1 MLADLG
7 KKYKLCSHKLIE
19 HVYKNGATTKNYPF
33 KLISIPADL
42 TVDVPFQ
49 IVFAVPKRNFK
60 KAVER
65 NHIKRLMREAV
76 RKNKGT
82 LLNISTQ
89 KNQQLALFLLYT
101 GREIISYSEIEHKI
115 VVLFER
121 LEKLYLNHE

>member
-1 MLADLG
+1 MRADLG
-7 KKYKLCSHKLIE
+7 KKYKLCSHRLIE

-33 KLISIPADL
+33 KLISIPANL

-82 LLNISTQ
+82 LFNISTQ